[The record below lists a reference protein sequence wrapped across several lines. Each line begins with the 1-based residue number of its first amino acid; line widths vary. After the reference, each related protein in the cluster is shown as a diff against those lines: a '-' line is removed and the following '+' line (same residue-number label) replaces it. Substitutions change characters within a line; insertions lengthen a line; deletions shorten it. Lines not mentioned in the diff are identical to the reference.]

1 MCKKCGLQHGRFK
14 NGKMKKSCPTRRV
27 SAKTKVQDG
36 EGILGDLNEKFGKHV
51 IRLLKP
57 MIMRR
62 ISRNSKINNKNARR
76 NARRRR

>member
-1 MCKKCGLQHGRFK
+1 
-14 NGKMKKSCPTRRV
+14 MKKSCPARR
-27 SAKTKVQDG
+27 SGATKKGQEG
-36 EGILGDLNEKFGKHV
+36 EGVLGDLNEKFGKHV

-62 ISRNSKINNKNARR
+62 ISRNSKINKKNAR